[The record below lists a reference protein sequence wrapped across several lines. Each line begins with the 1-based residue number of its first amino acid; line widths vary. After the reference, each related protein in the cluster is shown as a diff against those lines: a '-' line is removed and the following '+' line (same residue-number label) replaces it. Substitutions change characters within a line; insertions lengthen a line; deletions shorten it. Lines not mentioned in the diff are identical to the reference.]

1 MAVPSHPGPA
11 VNIESI
17 GSTRATD
24 PLGRPAGGWR
34 LRLYCT
40 IYQSDTHAGRAF
52 DVLIVSAIVVSVAI
66 VMADSVQAWHA
77 RHQDVFERLEWL
89 FTVLFT
95 VEYIARLAAVEHPL
109 RYARSFFGI
118 VDLIAVLPTYLALFV
133 PELHALIDVRILR
146 LLRIFRIFRLTEYV
160 AEYQVMGEALRA
172 SRRKIMVFLSAVL
185 MVALILG
192 TLLYVVEGPEHGF
205 KDIPTSVYWAI
216 TTITTVGFGDITP
229 KTETGRFIA
238 SVMML
243 IGWGT
248 LAVPTGIVTAEIAV
262 GRRARER
269 AAERAC
275 TQCGAGGY
283 GPEARFCQQC
293 GTPLPPLVIAA
304 PPAAQPPRDPG
315 P

>member
-1 MAVPSHPGPA
+1 MASSASG
-11 VNIESI
+11 E
-17 GSTRATD
+17 
-24 PLGRPAGGWR
+24 LGRPAGGWR
-34 LRLYCT
+34 LRLYRV
-40 IYQSDTHAGRAF
+40 IYESDTHAGRAF
-52 DVLIVSAIVVSVAI
+52 DVLIVSAILVSVAI

-77 RHQDVFERLEWL
+77 RHRTVFEGLEWF
-89 FTVLFT
+89 FTLLFT
-95 VEYIARLAAVEHPL
+95 VEYIARLVSVDRPL

-172 SRRKIMVFLSAVL
+172 SRRKIMVFLCAVL

-229 KTETGRFIA
+229 KTEVGRFIA
-238 SVMML
+238 SVIML

-269 AAERAC
+269 EAERAC
-275 TQCGAGGY
+275 TQCGAAGY
-283 GPEARFCQQC
+283 GPQARFCQQC
-293 GTPLPPLVIAA
+293 GTPLPPLVAPGQAA
-304 PPAAQPPRDPG
+304 AEMPG
-315 P
+315 DRPLSP